1 MTVEASLVMPIVLT
15 GIVFIIYLG
24 FYLYNVCIIREVSY
38 IAALRAGQQKELSN
52 SQQKE
57 FALEQLE
64 QLLEE
69 RLLAARVIER
79 DVKINSRKIK
89 ISVKADFK
97 SPLFGMLPENMKIWT
112 LQCEESASGINPVT
126 IIRGVKKNNGS

>member
-1 MTVEASLVMPIVLT
+1 MFLQLKCDVAD
-15 GIVFIIYLG
+15 G
-24 FYLYNVCIIREVSY
+24 FCPAPVIPGPE
-38 IAALRAGQQKELSN
+38 
-52 SQQKE
+52 
-57 FALEQLE
+57 LEQWQ

-69 RLLAARVIER
+69 RRLAARVIER